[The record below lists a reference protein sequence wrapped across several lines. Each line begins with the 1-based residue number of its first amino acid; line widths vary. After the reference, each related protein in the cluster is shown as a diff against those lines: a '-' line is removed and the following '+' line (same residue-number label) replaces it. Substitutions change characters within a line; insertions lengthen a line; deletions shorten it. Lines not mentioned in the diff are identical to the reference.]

1 MTLCRRIQLRRTSCP
16 LVKWLGKL
24 FSSHQRLFKMD
35 SVEGVE
41 AQALE
46 YQKIEEV
53 FEDKYC
59 EVFDTILSVGSVE
72 HVKNKLKVLKDQGT
86 DVYGVFK
93 SYF

>member
-1 MTLCRRIQLRRTSCP
+1 
-16 LVKWLGKL
+16 
-24 FSSHQRLFKMD
+24 MD

-59 EVFDTILSVGSVE
+59 EVFDTLLWVGSVDQL
-72 HVKNKLKVLKDQGT
+72 KSKLKVLKDQGT
-86 DVYGVFK
+86 DFHGVYR